1 VPSPPPSISISR
13 TAARFAL
20 PLASW
25 WAIAAFAR
33 RDAIASGAAE
43 GAYLALLAAAV
54 LLAVSEIAPWPAPEL
69 GIGALLAAAVVW
81 ALPPGPARGTVFLVV
96 LTAAFLTAACR
107 RLLGAEAREG
117 LPFGAYAAL
126 ALGSQFLL
134 RGHLLFA
141 PERTLKTLVAL
152 LVLPLLGAAAVA
164 LTARREGLGPTV
176 TAAALSLLLAPGWN
190 VSSTLGWVA
199 LAATVSLARRESD
212 GKERLAA
219 FAVLLAVVLKAP
231 APGLV
236 AALCGL
242 ALVRPLVALPL
253 AAAAFLGL
261 FPGMGLLRSFH
272 GAFETATQALW
283 AVLAVPAILWP
294 ERERWGRAAVA
305 LLLAAAVVPIPNLG
319 VLAAPFALAGLAA
332 GRRPAVAIPQ
342 RLWAGVLLGACALL
356 ASYPWLRPT
365 PLPVALGLVG
375 LAPGWLPLL
384 ALAGVLAALA
394 LLYRSFFSREGR
406 VARDARDAREG
417 RPAAADFHGAMLA
430 AVAVFVAA
438 ALHLQPTG
446 RPLLTP
452 EIPVLLDASRPVWQA
467 TPDDSRAASHIA
479 VESSLAN
486 AATLSAGTPVA
497 KVEWLGAGGRREEW
511 TLRAGLDTGEWAAQR
526 PDVRESGRPV
536 ARGAWVS
543 WVSDGFFAQ
552 RYRCRYSTARPFRPL
567 LIRIERDP
575 RLPVEVSLA
584 IHQVEAGP

>member
-1 VPSPPPSISISR
+1 MPSQPPSSSLSR
-13 TAARFAL
+13 SAARLAI
-20 PLASW
+20 PLAAW

-33 RDAIASGAAE
+33 RDAVPSGAAE

-54 LLAVSEIAPWPAPEL
+54 LLTVSEIAPWPAPEL
-69 GIGALLAAAVVW
+69 GIGALLASAVVW

-96 LTAAFLTAACR
+96 LTATFLTAACR
-107 RLLGAEAREG
+107 RLLGAESGEG

-199 LAATVSLARRESD
+199 LAAAVSLARRESD
-212 GKERLAA
+212 RWERSVAL
-219 FAVLLAVVLKAP
+219 AVLLAVVLKTP
-231 APGLV
+231 APGLA

-242 ALVRPLVALPL
+242 ALVNPWVALPL
-253 AAAAFLGL
+253 AVAAALGL
-261 FPGMGLLRSFH
+261 FPGMGFLH
-272 GAFETATQALW
+272 GLHSPLDTATQALW

-294 ERERWGRAAVA
+294 ERQRWGRAAVA
-305 LLLAAAVVPIPNLG
+305 LLLAAAVVPVPNLG

-342 RLWAGVLLGACALL
+342 RLWAGVLLGACALF

-365 PLPVALGLVG
+365 PLAAALGLVG
-375 LAPGWLPLL
+375 LAPGWMPLL
-384 ALAGVLAALA
+384 ALAGVLAALV
-394 LLYRSFFSREGR
+394 LLDQLFFSRTGGDGR
-406 VARDARDAREG
+406 NARDG
-417 RPAAADFHGAMLA
+417 RPAVADLRGVAPA
-430 AVAVFVAA
+430 AVAIFLAVA
-438 ALHLQPTG
+438 LQLPPPS

-452 EIPVLLDASRPVWQA
+452 EIPVLLDASRPIWQA
-467 TPDDSRAASHIA
+467 RPDDPRAASQIA

-497 KVEWLGAGGRREEW
+497 KVEWLGEGGRREEW
-511 TLRAGLDTGEWAAQR
+511 TLRAGVDTGEWAAQR
-526 PDVRESGRPV
+526 SDVRATGRLA

-584 IHQVEAGP
+584 LHQVEAGP